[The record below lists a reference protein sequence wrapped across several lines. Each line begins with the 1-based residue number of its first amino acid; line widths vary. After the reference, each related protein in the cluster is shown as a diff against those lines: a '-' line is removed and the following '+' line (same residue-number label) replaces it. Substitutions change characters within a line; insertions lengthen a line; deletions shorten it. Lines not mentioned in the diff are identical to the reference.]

1 MPITGFVFRTGDLK
15 LHMGKRIFLSMNDCV
30 VILAGGQGSRLRPY
44 TTVLPKPLMPVGD
57 VPILELLVK
66 QLRSFGLKRLI
77 FATNYRDG
85 LLRSYFGSGQALGV
99 DITYCKE
106 NRPMGTVGPLHLV
119 ADELP
124 QSFLVMNGDIL
135 TDLNYRSLLETHKQ
149 SGDLLTLGTYQRR
162 LQIGDGVLDV
172 DAAGRV
178 SAFTE
183 KPTIPLTISL
193 GAYAMDRAVLD
204 LIPTGLPFGMDALI
218 LSMLERN
225 LTVNTYRH
233 DGMWLDIGTPSDLE
247 RANELFAS
255 KRKSFL
261 GIDPAT
267 LLQPGNGAQSRDGVH
282 LRQSP
287 SPVQGVGV

>member
-1 MPITGFVFRTGDLK
+1 
-15 LHMGKRIFLSMNDCV
+15 MNDCV

-66 QLRSFGLKRLI
+66 QLRSLGLKRLI

-85 LLRSYFGSGQALGV
+85 LLRSYFGTGKSLGV

-135 TDLNYRSLLETHKQ
+135 TDLNYRTLLENHKQ
-149 SGDLLTLGTYQRR
+149 SGELLTLGTFRKK
-162 LQIGDGVLDV
+162 LKIGDGVLDI
-172 DAAGRV
+172 DAAGCV
-178 SAFTE
+178 SAFRE

-193 GAYAMDRAVLD
+193 GAYAMDRDVLD
-204 LIPTGLPFGMDALI
+204 LIPAGVPFGMDELV
-218 LSMLERN
+218 LTMLERN
-225 LTVNTYRH
+225 MTVNSYRH

-267 LLQPGNGAQSRDGVH
+267 LLQPKQE
-282 LRQSP
+282 SP
-287 SPVQGVGV
+287 EEARPAQGVGA